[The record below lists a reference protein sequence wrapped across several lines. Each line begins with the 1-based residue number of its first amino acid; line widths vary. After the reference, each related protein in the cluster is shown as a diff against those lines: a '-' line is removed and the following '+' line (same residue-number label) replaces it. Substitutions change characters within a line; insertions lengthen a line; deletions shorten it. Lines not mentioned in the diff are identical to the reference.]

1 MDSSHP
7 LNSARRLLAV
17 TWGFLCAM
25 ILAAPILSS
34 HSCCA
39 TASVLYLS
47 FSFICHQIP
56 ERSFII
62 SGHSLA
68 VCHRCFGIYLGLFL
82 GSLIKNRIIH
92 RSQQARRLCVLIAI
106 IPMLL
111 DALLPFIG
119 LWSSTGISRFFTGLL
134 FGSLISYLLVCGVAE
149 FLNEAPWRRFIVDD
163 SHLKEGIS

>member
-1 MDSSHP
+1 MDSSPHI
-7 LNSARRLLAV
+7 NSARKLLAV
-17 TWGFLCAM
+17 TWGLLCVM
-25 ILAAPILSS
+25 ILAAPILLS
-34 HSCCA
+34 HSCCK

-56 ERSFII
+56 ERSFMI
-62 SGHSLA
+62 SGHSFA

-82 GSLIKNRIIH
+82 GSLIENRFIH
-92 RSQQARRLCVLIAI
+92 RSQQARRFYVLASI

-111 DALLPFIG
+111 DAVLPFTG

-149 FLNEAPWRRFIVDD
+149 ILNEAPWRRFVVDD
-163 SHLKEGIS
+163 LHLKEGLS